1 MKNLTVFSRKDIK
14 KRIRNFS
21 FTKIKNKDDKTY
33 RIGNW
38 IKNIESGKILMQK
51 EEELQSLFLHTFFGE
66 VLSYDYQNP
75 NNWNLMEEAKMKFDA
90 TKSDGALGFFSIDE
104 NKNIK
109 RDIRAVIEL
118 KNARTVLDKK
128 QNRKD
133 FKGSSVEQA
142 FMYATKIGKTCK
154 WVIISNFLEIRLY
167 HANDINKYEYFDILE
182 LGKKEEFERF
192 YFLMAN
198 GQLFLEKQNSII
210 ENALEERI
218 EKEKKITL
226 EFYAHYKTLRELF
239 VHHLISHNKNISP
252 LKLISLAQKIID
264 RIVFISVV
272 KDYGLLSYNIVRML
286 ERTASYSFAMDGEE
300 LWRQLKHLFN
310 AMDKGFSPRV
320 LQFNGGL
327 YKDNLEINNLKIK
340 DFFLYKLLKLSSYDF
355 ESDLNIN
362 ILGHIFENSISD
374 IEDLKNSFL
383 NKKIEVLDENIDQLI
398 KKNVTKEI
406 GHRKEHGIFYTP
418 EYITKYMVE
427 NTIEKWLNEKKKE
440 IAFDEIKEIPSDFA
454 SLNNILILLK
464 KYQLILKSISILDP
478 SCGSG
483 AFLTQAYNFLKKE
496 WDIIFDIYQKI
507 KKIISEKGYKNL
519 TFEIIKD
526 WKIGKFI
533 LKNNLFGVDLNM
545 ESVEISKLGLW
556 LKTATQEDTLAIL
569 ENNIKCGNS
578 LIDDEKIAKEKAF
591 NWNKEFPKIMK
602 NGGFDIIIGNPP
614 YLSFQNKFF
623 NEEEIKFFKKNY
635 KKVYKIYDAF
645 ALFIEKAIF
654 LLQKHG
660 SLTYIIP
667 TVLLNNFSFYKLREL
682 IVKETNIERIVL
694 LDDGVFKDAVV
705 STIILSLEKNKIKD
719 KIKIFK
725 KDKDN
730 NFILNKIIDNE
741 LIIKLA
747 SDGFNVNLS
756 KENINLL
763 SKVHKNKTLISDVLN
778 IMETIKTGNN
788 SLYIVDNKKD
798 NNHFPVLMGKDI
810 GRYKCFSK
818 KFINFNH
825 EKLSRP
831 IKKEYFYNEKLFIRR
846 VANEIIACYDN
857 ENHFSTHVLYL
868 AISKDK
874 KFSLKYLLC
883 LLNSKFFSYLYKIK
897 YPFKGKIFPEIRIG
911 NLRKLAVPKL
921 ALEKQKPFIL
931 KSELMI
937 SLNKEKNEEIKDFLE
952 TLKEEK
958 NIFLKTGKNL
968 RNFWKFNFSQLKDE
982 LQKQKIKFS
991 IGKENKEWR
1000 NYFLKTS
1007 KKIINLENEIYN
1019 LNEEIDKMVYKIY
1032 KLTKSEIEFLKNFN
1046 E

>member
-1 MKNLTVFSRKDIK
+1 MKKKNMKNLTVFSRKDIK
-14 KRIRNFS
+14 RRIRNFS

-142 FMYATKIGKTCK
+142 FMYVTKIGKTCK

-327 YKDNLEINNLKIK
+327 YKDNPEINNLKIK

-440 IAFDEIKEIPSDFA
+440 IAFDEIKEIPSDFE

-602 NGGFDIIIGNPP
+602 NGGFDIIVGNPP
-614 YLSFQNKFF
+614 WGSKISKEEKQFLKNLFKISSKIDSSEYFIFKTSFLLKNDGFFTFIIPKSILFYNSWLNSRKLILSKKMLFVIDVGLAFENVNLESCILSYKNENFKGKNLVKIGFFEPKKIVYEKSFIELNPVSQEIMLKNNIIISTNISNEIYNILAKISLKNSYLKDFKREVFRGLYIPDCQKKDILDKGDFLFVNKVPDIEMY
-623 NEEEIKFFKKNY
+623 NIKKIRNLDLSKNY
-635 KKVYKIYDAF
+635 
-645 ALFIEKAIF
+645 E
-654 LLQKHG
+654 
-660 SLTYIIP
+660 TY
-667 TVLLNNFSFYKLREL
+667 
-682 IVKETNIERIVL
+682 
-694 LDDGVFKDAVV
+694 
-705 STIILSLEKNKIKD
+705 KNKIK
-719 KIKIFK
+719 KLSRKRIVFK
-725 KDKDN
+725 VFRGKQ
-730 NFILNKIIDNE
+730 LHSMIIEHNIITTE
-741 LIIKLA
+741 KLVNLIIHEPK
-747 SDGFNVNLS
+747 
-756 KENINLL
+756 INLL
-763 SKVHKNKTLISDVLN
+763 YHRN
-778 IMETIKTGNN
+778 
-788 SLYIVDNKKD
+788 
-798 NNHFPVLMGKDI
+798 
-810 GRYKCFSK
+810 C
-818 KFINFNH
+818 
-825 EKLSRP
+825 
-831 IKKEYFYNEKLFIRR
+831 
-846 VANEIIACYDN
+846 
-857 ENHFSTHVLYL
+857 
-868 AISKDK
+868 
-874 KFSLKYLLC
+874 
-883 LLNSKFFSYLYKIK
+883 
-897 YPFKGKIFPEIRIG
+897 
-911 NLRKLAVPKL
+911 
-921 ALEKQKPFIL
+921 
-931 KSELMI
+931 KS
-937 SLNKEKNEEIKDFLE
+937 N
-952 TLKEEK
+952 
-958 NIFLKTGKNL
+958 G
-968 RNFWKFNFSQLKDE
+968 
-982 LQKQKIKFS
+982 
-991 IGKENKEWR
+991 
-1000 NYFLKTS
+1000 
-1007 KKIINLENEIYN
+1007 
-1019 LNEEIDKMVYKIY
+1019 
-1032 KLTKSEIEFLKNFN
+1032 
-1046 E
+1046 